1 MDKTL
6 DGHYVI
12 GERYEEI
19 GVLIDLITCLE
30 GARGHNETCESKCGC
45 VQLFGSLKNRS
56 ICGYI
61 EKFKTN
67 QMDEPRFEK
76 LN

>member
-1 MDKTL
+1 MEETL

-12 GERYEEI
+12 GHVYKEI
-19 GVLIDLITCLE
+19 GVLVDLITCLE
-30 GARGHNETCESKCGC
+30 GCRGNDKTCESKCGY

-61 EKFKTN
+61 ISG
-67 QMDEPRFEK
+67 EPEFEE
-76 LN
+76 L